1 MITDNKLYLSDRQE
15 VTATAMAKNCIDLR
29 VETTIG
35 ERQFYAVLVSHG
47 QATHKIQLA
56 MVTSDTS
63 DFATFTTLVTSGQIA
78 ADGLTRGAIYALSV
92 PRLPMGMLKRYLGVK
107 YIVDGTVDGA
117 GTLDD
122 LCTVLDKPV
131 LTADVTTIPATIP
144 AGVTMPDKAD
154 TYSIVLTDALHEFK
168 PWKFLDVALPWDPST
183 APALEP
189 SGTVSGG
196 AGVDA
201 STLMKADF
209 SNATGTL
216 AVKNGGTGAATADAA
231 LAALGGKKLAKKD
244 KINLAS
250 AEDVEGILPTAN
262 GGTGANA

>member
-15 VTATAMAKNCIDLR
+15 VTATAMATNCIDLR

-47 QATHKIQLA
+47 KGAHKLQLA
-56 MVTSDTS
+56 MVTSDKA
-63 DFATFTTLVTSGQIA
+63 DFTTFTTLVTSGQIA

-92 PRLPMGMLKRYLGVK
+92 PQLPMGMLKRYLGVK

-131 LTADVTTIPATIP
+131 LTADVTEIPATIP

-154 TYSIVLTDALHEFK
+154 TYSLVLTDALHEFK

-183 APALEP
+183 APALTP
-189 SGTVSGG
+189 SGSEGG
-196 AGVDA
+196 SAVDTA
-201 STLMKADF
+201 NLMKTDF
-209 SNATGTL
+209 SNAAGTL
-216 AVKNGGTGAATADAA
+216 AVKNGGTGATTADAA
-231 LAALGGKKLAKKD
+231 LSALGGKKLAKKD

-250 AEDVEGILPTAN
+250 ADDVEGILPTAN
-262 GGTGANA
+262 GGTGSSS